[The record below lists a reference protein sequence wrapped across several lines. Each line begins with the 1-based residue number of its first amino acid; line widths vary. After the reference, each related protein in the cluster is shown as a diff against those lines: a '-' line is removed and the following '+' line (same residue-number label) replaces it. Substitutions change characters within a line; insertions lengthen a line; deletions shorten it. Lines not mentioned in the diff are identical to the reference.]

1 MAGSGRKVW
10 AADEVLAA
18 ADLQDYIQDQTVM
31 RFASSAARASGILS
45 PTEGMVTYLDDA
57 NALFVYDGSAWV
69 AVVADG
75 SINTAKLAI
84 GAVTTDRIANSAV
97 DVNKIAD
104 GNVTN
109 AKLASGIDAAKVT
122 TGTLPIDQVPTIPSS
137 KLGTGNWNMGA
148 ATLTTTNVTASGV
161 ISAGDFTAGAG
172 TLTANGGLVSTDVY
186 NRNLSGPYR
195 AVWVDSSG
203 RIGNTSSSIKIKQD
217 VVDADVSADAVSAL
231 RLVEFRYR
239 QAVEAEGAEAMTH
252 IGLIAEEVAAIPGM
266 EKFVFY
272 GDDGEVQGVHYELL
286 SLALIPIIQ
295 KQEERLAALEARL
308 GVN

>member
-57 NALFVYDGSAWV
+57 NALFVYDGGAWV

-137 KLGTGNWNMGA
+137 KLGTGN
-148 ATLTTTNVTASGV
+148 
-161 ISAGDFTAGAG
+161 
-172 TLTANGGLVSTDVY
+172 
-186 NRNLSGPYR
+186 
-195 AVWVDSSG
+195 
-203 RIGNTSSSIKIKQD
+203 
-217 VVDADVSADAVSAL
+217 
-231 RLVEFRYR
+231 
-239 QAVEAEGAEAMTH
+239 
-252 IGLIAEEVAAIPGM
+252 
-266 EKFVFY
+266 
-272 GDDGEVQGVHYELL
+272 
-286 SLALIPIIQ
+286 
-295 KQEERLAALEARL
+295 
-308 GVN
+308 

>member
-10 AADEVLAA
+10 VADEVLAA

-57 NALFVYDGSAWV
+57 NALFVYDGSSWV
-69 AVVADG
+69 AVVGDG
-75 SINTAKLAI
+75 SISTAKLADN
-84 GAVTTDRIANSAV
+84 AVTTV
-97 DVNKIAD
+97 KIAD
-104 GNVTN
+104 GNVNN
-109 AKLASGIDAAKVT
+109 AKIASDIDAGKIASGTVNIDR
-122 TGTLPIDQVPTIPSS
+122 IPTIPSS
-137 KLGTGNWNMGA
+137 KLGTGNWNMGVS
-148 ATLTTTNVTASGV
+148 TLTTVNVTASGV
-161 ISAGDFTAGAG
+161 VSAGDFSSGG
-172 TLTANGGLVSTDVY
+172 TLTANGGIASTDVY
-186 NRNLSGPYR
+186 NRSLSGPYK

-203 RIGNTSSSIKIKQD
+203 RIGNTASSIKIKQD
-217 VVDADVSADAVSAL
+217 VVDADVTADAVSAL

-286 SLALIPIIQ
+286 ALALIPVIQ
-295 KQEERLAALEARL
+295 KQEERLAVLEARL